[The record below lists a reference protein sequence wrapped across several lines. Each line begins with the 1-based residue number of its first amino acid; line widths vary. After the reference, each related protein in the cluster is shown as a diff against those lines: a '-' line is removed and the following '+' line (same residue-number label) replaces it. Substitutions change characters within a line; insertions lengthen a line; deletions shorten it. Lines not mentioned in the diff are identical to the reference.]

1 MSSAQKS
8 VTVCITGAAGQIAY
22 SLLPHICGGKTF
34 GCDTKVTL
42 HLLDLEAAMPVL
54 NGVLMELDDCSYP
67 LLQGVKATTSTQEAF
82 TGCDYVIML
91 GAFPRL
97 QGMERKDLLEKNAG
111 IFSVQGK
118 ALNEVSSPNVKVLV
132 VGNPANTNAWI
143 ASQNAPKIPKKNFSA
158 LTRLDHNRCRM
169 QIALKAKVPVSQ
181 VHNVAIWGNH
191 SATQFPDVSSGYI
204 ETSGAKVPIQDALSA
219 ESAWLQGEMISTVQQ
234 RGAAV
239 IAARKMSSALSA
251 AHAISDH
258 MHDWVLGTA
267 EGEAVSMGVVSD
279 GSYDIEAG
287 LVYSFPVT
295 CKDGEWHIVQGLDVS
310 DFARGKMTATLDE
323 LKQERDVAATFL

>member
-1 MSSAQKS
+1 
-8 VTVCITGAAGQIAY
+8 V
-22 SLLPHICGGKTF
+22 
-34 GCDTKVTL
+34 L
-42 HLLDLEAAMPVL
+42 HLLDIESAMGVL

-67 LLQGVKATTSTQEAF
+67 LLVSAKATTSTTEAF
-82 TGCDYVIML
+82 TGANYVIML

-118 ALNEVSSPNVKVLV
+118 ALNEVASPDVKVLV

-143 ASQNAPKIPKKNFSA
+143 ASHNAPKIPKKNFSA

-169 QIALKAKVPVSQ
+169 QIALKAGVTVDK
-181 VHNVAIWGNH
+181 VHNVVIWGNH
-191 SATQFPDVSSGYI
+191 SATQYPDVSSAYI
-204 ETSGAKVPIQDALSA
+204 VGSSGAKVGVHDAITDQ
-219 ESAWLQGEMISTVQQ
+219 AWLHEQLVSTVQQ

-251 AHAISDH
+251 AMAISDH
-258 MHDWVLGTA
+258 MHDWILGTN

-279 GSYDIEAG
+279 GSYEIESG

-295 CKDGEWHIVQGLDVS
+295 CKDGEWHIVQGLEVS
-310 DFARGKMTATLDE
+310 AFSREKMTATLAE
-323 LKQERDVAATFL
+323 LKQERDVASTFL